1 MDYRREPILPAL
13 FYLLSSLCILL
24 SLTHSSSNSTF
35 FSLFS
40 FLSSYFLLLIL
51 RLFLFLLYWFIFPS
65 ELYFTVSYSLFSLH
79 HPTFCFS
86 IFLSCLLLYFTFYYS
101 FFLPFSFLF
110 IFSLSC
116 LPTVF
121 YFLLLLLP
129 SFFLSFYFSLSCL
142 PTVFYF
148 LYFFLIPFGSL
159 LFVISPVSYLSL
171 TFYVSHHTR
180 TIFIVN
186 FQCTYYILQKGP
198 VFLLY
203 VHCNIVHVFFR
214 KF

>member
-1 MDYRREPILPAL
+1 MRPHNCFCLVVKALLQPYHSSSLPSSLDYRREPILPAL
-13 FYLLSSLCILL
+13 FSFLSSLCILL

-86 IFLSCLLLYFTFYYS
+86 IFFPVFYCILLSITPS
-101 FFLPFSFLF
+101 SFLF
-110 IFSLSC
+110 
-116 LPTVF
+116 P
-121 YFLLLLLP
+121 
-129 SFFLSFYFSLSCL
+129 FFL
-142 PTVFYF
+142 
-148 LYFFLIPFGSL
+148 FFLF
-159 LFVISPVSYLSL
+159 
-171 TFYVSHHTR
+171 
-180 TIFIVN
+180 
-186 FQCTYYILQKGP
+186 P

-203 VHCNIVHVFFR
+203 FAFFT
-214 KF
+214 FS